1 MNWKIVFNAIDGY
14 SLRLMHR
21 EFLVVVYENTI
32 QTYTVVVFSNNPER
46 SCWFSAC
53 VETLI
58 AALSLGE
65 EKFKEF
71 KKTYDA

>member
-1 MNWKIVFNAIDGY
+1 MNWKITFNAFDGY
-14 SLRLMHR
+14 SLRLIHR
-21 EFLVVVYENTI
+21 EFQVVVYENTI
-32 QTYTVVVFSNNPER
+32 QTYTVVVFANNSER
-46 SCWFSAC
+46 SCWFSTC

-65 EKFKEF
+65 EKFREF